1 MAAID
6 GFSSAYLDNIK
17 MQQELQRS
25 QASSAK
31 TKGALN
37 GLSNQPTEE
46 ELTDAVKSF
55 ESYFVEQMLKE
66 MKKSVDAIN
75 GDKDKDPFVSS
86 TVDYFMDS
94 TIQTLAAQ
102 MVEDYGSS
110 FTDTMVEQLKRNYN
124 IPETKSTSDV
134 TEQS

>member
-25 QASSAK
+25 QQSSAK
-31 TKGALN
+31 TKSAIN
-37 GLSNQPTEE
+37 GLSDQPTEQ

-75 GDKDKDPFVSS
+75 DDDEDPFVSS

-94 TIQTLAAQ
+94 TIQTIAEQ
-102 MVEDYGSS
+102 MVNDYGSN
-110 FTDTMVEQLKRNYN
+110 FTDTMVAQLKRNYN
-124 IPETKSTSDV
+124 IPDTTKTD
-134 TEQS
+134 TTQA

>member
-25 QASSAK
+25 QTSSAK
-31 TKGALN
+31 TKGALE
-37 GLSNQPTEE
+37 GLSNQPTEK

-75 GDKDKDPFVSS
+75 DDDEDPFVSS

-94 TIQTLAAQ
+94 TIQTLATQ
-102 MVEDYGSS
+102 MVEDYGSD
-110 FTDTMVEQLKRNYN
+110 FTNTMVEQLKRNYN
-124 IPETKSTSDV
+124 IPDSE
-134 TEQS
+134 

>member
-1 MAAID
+1 MASID

-25 QASSAK
+25 QQSSSK
-31 TKGALN
+31 TKSAIN
-37 GLSNQPTEE
+37 GLSDQPTEQ

-75 GDKDKDPFVSS
+75 DDDKDPFVSS

-94 TIQTLAAQ
+94 TIQTIAEQ
-102 MVEDYGSS
+102 MVNDYGSN
-110 FTDTMVEQLKRNYN
+110 FTDTMVAQLKRNYN
-124 IPETKSTSDV
+124 IPESTSDSKV
-134 TEQS
+134 NNEK

>member
-25 QASSAK
+25 QTSSAK
-31 TKGALN
+31 TKNALN
-37 GLSNQPTEE
+37 GLSDQPTEE
-46 ELTDAVKSF
+46 EITEAVKSF

-75 GDKDKDPFVSS
+75 DDEEDPFVSS

-94 TIQTLAAQ
+94 TIQTIAAQ
-102 MVEDYGSS
+102 MVDEYGSTL
-110 FTDTMVEQLKRNYN
+110 TDSMVEQLKRNYN
-124 IPETKSTSDV
+124 IPDAK
-134 TEQS
+134 TES

>member
-1 MAAID
+1 MASID

-25 QASSAK
+25 QQSSTK
-31 TKGALN
+31 TKSAIN
-37 GLSNQPTEE
+37 GLSDQPTEE
-46 ELTDAVKSF
+46 ELTEAVKSF

-75 GDKDKDPFVSS
+75 DDDEDPFVSS

-94 TIQTLAAQ
+94 TIQTIAEQ
-102 MVEDYGSS
+102 MVNDYGSTL
-110 FTDTMVEQLKRNYN
+110 TDSMVAQLKRNYN
-124 IPETKSTSDV
+124 IPESTE
-134 TEQS
+134 TNTTQA

>member
-6 GFSSAYLDNIK
+6 GFSSAYLNNIK

-25 QASSAK
+25 QTSSAK

-102 MVEDYGSS
+102 MVEVDRHARHHPRRAPS
-110 FTDTMVEQLKRNYN
+110 
-124 IPETKSTSDV
+124 PETRTRIYRDQCEV
-134 TEQS
+134 

>member
-1 MAAID
+1 MV
-6 GFSSAYLDNIK
+6 L
-17 MQQELQRS
+17 
-25 QASSAK
+25 
-31 TKGALN
+31 
-37 GLSNQPTEE
+37 
-46 ELTDAVKSF
+46 SF